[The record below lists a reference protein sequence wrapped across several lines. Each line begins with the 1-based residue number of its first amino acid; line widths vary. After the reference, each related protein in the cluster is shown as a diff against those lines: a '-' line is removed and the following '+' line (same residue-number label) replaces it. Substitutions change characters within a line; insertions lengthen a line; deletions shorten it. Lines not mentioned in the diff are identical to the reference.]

1 MNALQYLADKAG
13 NDEYLSLLLY
23 ELEVD
28 YSHYIVND
36 LNHIKLITS
45 LKLGHLLRF
54 ADILCRSMNSEHR
67 NLSLKI
73 ISLLLEFQDYK
84 KDDYVKLICINT
96 LVKLGNFPSLE
107 CIPNKDA
114 FFDIDEIGVDY
125 DIKCAM
131 QESPL
136 GDPFTDG
143 QYSIFEDLKSHNHFS
158 FSGSTSFGKSFV
170 LEAFTKYLVDTY
182 NDNINIAF
190 VVPTKALIHQLSNRL
205 KKIIDNSQYK
215 IISTPQ
221 IPKILLKKEYK
232 YIFIFTPERL
242 ISYLTNPLNSTI
254 DYIFVDEAHKL
265 LSSKDLRTPILY
277 HALVLAKRKSI
288 NIYFA
293 SPNVPNADVFLQM
306 INNSSSEARCVNE
319 STVTQNRFFIDTIKD
334 KSYMLSDYGNDIF
347 LGKFNFGSDKNENLK
362 IILDTISSDSQ
373 SIIYCNTIYQTIY
386 TALHVSKLY
395 ADIKNEQINELVS
408 LIDEK
413 IHEAYYLKTCLKKG
427 IAYHFGSI
435 PEEIKNKVEELYSKG
450 IIRFLFCTSTLLEG
464 VNFPVKNI
472 FILSEKI
479 GNRNMEKIDFWN
491 LAGRAG
497 RLKKELSGNIFCVNL
512 YNKDGYWNNEKKVA
526 ILRDKNIDP
535 ITPLIMTKSNQ
546 NLYKNISNY
555 FQDFSYTRKNMSAN
569 EEKTI
574 ELYGNIL
581 VYHELISGESILK
594 YNYIN
599 AEDNGVHHLRK
610 LKKEI
615 IVPSDI
621 VASNIDINIKSQ
633 NMILKDDSN
642 YMPENTDYEGCLR
655 LLNILYEKYNW
666 DKTESKGKTA
676 LVKSKEQLQYY
687 AVLMSAWIAT
697 KPLKVILQA
706 CMNHFW
712 HNGRPLKIE
721 LLDFDGKRKIVDFDI
736 KNPLHINTVINNIV
750 KDIENKIK
758 YKIKNYVSNYMDL
771 YSYKN
776 QKKVPDWE
784 AYLEYGTKDPIII
797 ELQNWGFSR
806 TVASLLKKEF
816 AEFLKKD
823 CFGELNINEAGLKKA
838 LANSRYKEEYLEVS
852 MLYGW

>member
-293 SPNVPNADVFLQM
+293 SPNVPNADVF
-306 INNSSSEARCVNE
+306 
-319 STVTQNRFFIDTIKD
+319 
-334 KSYMLSDYGNDIF
+334 
-347 LGKFNFGSDKNENLK
+347 
-362 IILDTISSDSQ
+362 
-373 SIIYCNTIYQTIY
+373 
-386 TALHVSKLY
+386 
-395 ADIKNEQINELVS
+395 
-408 LIDEK
+408 
-413 IHEAYYLKTCLKKG
+413 
-427 IAYHFGSI
+427 
-435 PEEIKNKVEELYSKG
+435 
-450 IIRFLFCTSTLLEG
+450 
-464 VNFPVKNI
+464 
-472 FILSEKI
+472 
-479 GNRNMEKIDFWN
+479 
-491 LAGRAG
+491 
-497 RLKKELSGNIFCVNL
+497 
-512 YNKDGYWNNEKKVA
+512 
-526 ILRDKNIDP
+526 
-535 ITPLIMTKSNQ
+535 
-546 NLYKNISNY
+546 YK
-555 FQDFSYTRKNMSAN
+555 
-569 EEKTI
+569 
-574 ELYGNIL
+574 
-581 VYHELISGESILK
+581 
-594 YNYIN
+594 
-599 AEDNGVHHLRK
+599 
-610 LKKEI
+610 
-615 IVPSDI
+615 
-621 VASNIDINIKSQ
+621 
-633 NMILKDDSN
+633 
-642 YMPENTDYEGCLR
+642 
-655 LLNILYEKYNW
+655 
-666 DKTESKGKTA
+666 
-676 LVKSKEQLQYY
+676 
-687 AVLMSAWIAT
+687 
-697 KPLKVILQA
+697 
-706 CMNHFW
+706 
-712 HNGRPLKIE
+712 
-721 LLDFDGKRKIVDFDI
+721 
-736 KNPLHINTVINNIV
+736 
-750 KDIENKIK
+750 
-758 YKIKNYVSNYMDL
+758 
-771 YSYKN
+771 
-776 QKKVPDWE
+776 
-784 AYLEYGTKDPIII
+784 
-797 ELQNWGFSR
+797 
-806 TVASLLKKEF
+806 
-816 AEFLKKD
+816 
-823 CFGELNINEAGLKKA
+823 
-838 LANSRYKEEYLEVS
+838 
-852 MLYGW
+852 